1 MSRTTSLI
9 IAGCAIVG
17 CVMAAVRAQETSRRK
32 PSLFRPAPIQIPS
45 DEPAPVQPA
54 PEIVA
59 AEDVGSPRPETSVL
73 SGARN
78 PRAMPIYAA
87 AAPQDAGEQASEA
100 AEMNAD
106 EADEI
111 GPIGVPRAGGQFA
124 PIAEPA
130 EQEDEPRVAAAA
142 EEASESAQLKS
153 VLKRGPA
160 ATPLPTP
167 ATSSPTLASPR
178 TEPAYT
184 RPTPSPAPE
193 MTGPSSRRTTSS
205 GFQPKY
211 SNFRAPGASIQ
222 EANLTA
228 RSPQIRIDTRGP
240 LALTLGK
247 PANYTLEVLNEGD
260 VAATEIQ
267 VRVQF
272 PSWVTVAPATPGAQ
286 LQDDPAGG
294 QKLTWTVS
302 QLDSRYK
309 KTLNFQVTANDGK
322 PFDMPV
328 DWAVRPAGHKAQ
340 IVVKQPRLELAITGP
355 GELNFGE
362 EKSFT
367 VTVSNPGNGEA
378 ENVVLNFQQAGGRA
392 QRVEVGPLHAG
403 QQKEVPVPVS
413 ANQTGELELS
423 ASATGDGQLTAD
435 AQARVLIRKP
445 ELVMTM
451 DGPPLKFAGTEAT
464 YAIVVSNTG
473 NAVATDVTAA
483 VTLPAGIKY
492 IGGIEGASVVPGG
505 IKWRVGSV
513 PQAGERTFEFTC
525 QLTAAGL
532 NRLDAQVRGPGG
544 LSSGAAVETEVEAV
558 ADLKM
563 TLNDPSGP
571 IAVGEEVVYDL
582 QVVNRGTLAAQQV
595 KIVMHFSE
603 GIEPT
608 SVEGAVGKVV
618 PGQVVC
624 TPLPELGAGEQ
635 LSVKIKARAESA
647 GNHLYRVEV
656 FAGEPETRLVSEG
669 TTRFFADSGRGGAG
683 RNVRKP
689 TPAPAPAPVRR

>member
-32 PSLFRPAPIQIPS
+32 PSLFRPVPIEAPAA
-45 DEPAPVQPA
+45 EPAPIQPA
-54 PEIVA
+54 PEVIN
-59 AEDVGSPRPETSVL
+59 AEDYGVESPRRENSVL
-73 SGARN
+73 SSSRR
-78 PRAMPIYAA
+78 PRPAPIYQAMQAGVNESEGQAPEMTAEGAA
-87 AAPQDAGEQASEA
+87 
-100 AEMNAD
+100 
-106 EADEI
+106 EADEV
-111 GPIGVPRAGGQFA
+111 GPIGVPQAGGAFLG
-124 PIAEPA
+124 PIPS
-130 EQEDEPRVAAAA
+130 EDEPRVAAVPEEPA
-142 EEASESAQLKS
+142 EGSPLKS
-153 VLKRGPA
+153 VLKRGAAAPA
-160 ATPLPTP
+160 PTP
-167 ATSSPTLASPR
+167 ATSSPTLAAPR
-178 TEPAYT
+178 EPGFKPI
-184 RPTPSPAPE
+184 PTTPPE
-193 MTGPSSRRTTSS
+193 ASGPSSRRTTSS

-211 SNFRAPGASIQ
+211 SNYRAPGASIQ
-222 EANLTA
+222 DANLTA

-247 PANYTLEVLNEGD
+247 PASYTLDVLNEGD
-260 VAATEIQ
+260 VAAQEIQ

-272 PSWVTVAPATPGAQ
+272 PSWVTVAATTPGAQ

-309 KTLNFQVTANDGK
+309 KTLNFQVTATDGK

-362 EKSFT
+362 EKTFK

-378 ENVVLNFQQAGGRA
+378 ENVIVNFQQAGGRA
-392 QRVEVGPLHAG
+392 QRLEVGPLQAG
-403 QQKEVPVPVS
+403 QQKELPVQVT

-423 ASATGDGQLTAD
+423 ANATGDGQLTAD
-435 AQARVLIRKP
+435 GQAKVLIRKP

-451 DGPPLKFAGTEAT
+451 DGPPLKFAGSEAV
-464 YAIVVSNTG
+464 YSIVVGNTG
-473 NAVATDVTAA
+473 NAPATDVTAA
-483 VTLPAGIKY
+483 VTLPAGVKY
-492 IGGIEGASVVPGG
+492 MGGIEGASVVPGG
-505 IKWRVGSV
+505 IKWRVGNV

-525 QLTAAGL
+525 QLTSAGV

-544 LSSGAAVETEVEAV
+544 LSSGAAMETEVEAV

-563 TLNDPSGP
+563 TVNDPSGP

-624 TPLPELGAGEQ
+624 TPLPQLGAGEQ
-635 LSVKIKARAESA
+635 LSVKVKAKAESA

-669 TTRFFADSGRGGAG
+669 TTRFFADAGRGGAG

-689 TPAPAPAPVRR
+689 TPAPAPVRR

>member
-1 MSRTTSLI
+1 
-9 IAGCAIVG
+9 
-17 CVMAAVRAQETSRRK
+17 MAAVRAQETSRRK
-32 PSLFRPAPIQIPS
+32 PSLFRPAPIQVPS
-45 DEPAPVQPA
+45 EEPAPIQPA
-54 PEIVA
+54 PEVVNADDFA
-59 AEDVGSPRPETSVL
+59 AEPPRRESSVLNSSRRPRPT
-73 SGARN
+73 
-78 PRAMPIYAA
+78 PIYQAVQA
-87 AAPQDAGEQASEA
+87 EDTEPAAPEMAADASG
-100 AEMNAD
+100 D
-106 EADEI
+106 DDEI
-111 GPIGVPRAGGQFA
+111 GPIGAPRTGGAFLGSA
-124 PIAEPA
+124 PS
-130 EQEDEPRVAAAA
+130 EDEPRVAAVP
-142 EEASESAQLKS
+142 EEPVETSPLKS
-153 VLKRGPA
+153 VLKRGAAPPA
-160 ATPLPTP
+160 PTP
-167 ATSSPTLASPR
+167 ATTSPTLAAPR
-178 TEPAYT
+178 NEPAFK
-184 RPTPSPAPE
+184 PAPSPPPE
-193 MTGPSSRRTTSS
+193 ATGPSSRRTNSS

-211 SNFRAPGASIQ
+211 SNFRASGASIQ

-247 PANYTLEVLNEGD
+247 PASYTLEVLNEGD
-260 VAATEIQ
+260 VSAQEIQ

-272 PSWVTVAPATPGAQ
+272 PSWVTVAASTPGAQ

-294 QKLTWTVS
+294 QKLSWTIS

-309 KTLNFQVTANDGK
+309 KTLNFQVTANDGRS
-322 PFDMPV
+322 FDMPV
-328 DWAVRPAGHKAQ
+328 DWAVRPAGQKAQ

-362 EKSFT
+362 EKTFK
-367 VTVSNPGNGEA
+367 VTISNPGNGEA
-378 ENVVLNFQQAGGRA
+378 ESVVLNFQQAGGRA
-392 QRVEVGPLHAG
+392 QRVEVGSLQAG
-403 QQKEVPVPVS
+403 QQREVPVQVA

-423 ASATGDGQLTAD
+423 ATATGDGQLTAD
-435 AQARVLIRKP
+435 AQAKVLIRKP

-451 DGPPLKFAGTEAT
+451 DGPPLKFAGSEAV
-464 YAIVVSNTG
+464 YAIVISNTG
-473 NAVATDVTAA
+473 NAAAADVTAA
-483 VTLPAGIKY
+483 VTLPAGVKY
-492 IGGIEGASVVPGG
+492 MGGIEGASVVPGG
-505 IKWRVGSV
+505 IKWRVGNV

-525 QLTAAGL
+525 QLTSAGM

-563 TLNDPSGP
+563 SVNDPSGP
-571 IAVGEEVVYDL
+571 IAVGEEVMYDL
-582 QVVNRGTLAAQQV
+582 QVINRGTLAAQQV

-624 TPLPELGAGEQ
+624 TPLPQLGAGEQ
-635 LSVKIKARAESA
+635 LNVKIKARAEAA

-669 TTRFFADSGRGGAG
+669 TTRFFADAGRGGAG

-689 TPAPAPAPVRR
+689 TPAPAPVRR